1 MLEVVINKI
10 PKHKYC
16 LIPIY
21 SGIICIFTILSTYV
35 ISRYYHHYP
44 DWLYLPFISL
54 MGFKMPERII
64 YAVGFTSAGLGYLV
78 IASKYQECVALLDL
92 YFYIQFNEIE

>member
-10 PKHKYC
+10 PKNKYC
-16 LIPIY
+16 VIPIY
-21 SGIICIFTILSTYV
+21 SGLICIATILCTYV

-54 MGFKMPERII
+54 MGFRMPERLI

-78 IASKYQECVALLDL
+78 IAIKYNECVALLDL
-92 YFYIQFNEIE
+92 YFFFMFNI